1 MIARFILPWFG
12 GTAAV
17 WTTCMMFFQTLLLLG
32 YLYAH
37 LMRRFVSPRMTWVL
51 HLGLLL
57 IAAATVSVVP
67 ADSLRPSGDENL
79 TLGIIGVLGFTIG
92 MPFFVLSSTGPLI
105 QAWQSSSHQ
114 GQSPYRLYALSNLG
128 SILALVTY
136 PFLVERYLPM
146 NSQALFWTIGFYC
159 FSITCCWSGW
169 QTVQLKNWSGDD
181 FNNPLDQT
189 GERVDGE
196 RVDGERVDGERVDG
210 ERVEMGRPSLIVT
223 IVWFVLAATASII
236 LLATT
241 NLLCQEVA
249 SIPFLW
255 ILPLSLYLL
264 SFIICFDRP
273 AVYRRLIFMPL
284 VVVGSIVAV
293 GLVHLGLFTGLAFQ
307 IIALSMVCFSAS
319 MVCHGELERSKPSP
333 KYLTGFYLVVAFG
346 GAAGGVFVCIL
357 APQIFTGFLEFHV
370 GLVVSL
376 LVVLCV
382 LVLPSRK
389 RSDAVSPSV
398 KLLKYGAAMSVF
410 VVLAI
415 VLSSAVY
422 FLDPSYQQG
431 LIFRGRNE
439 YGLVSVVEKDGYR
452 QFINGRVEHGG
463 QKVGTGKEMEHI
475 SYYVP
480 ESGVG
485 VAFDGFREI
494 SDDSLNVAV
503 LGLGA
508 GAMATWLEPDDRM
521 VFFEI
526 NPMVVDIAENHF
538 SFLEN
543 SAGETRVELGDGRL
557 QLQKEMEAGDR
568 DLYDLIF
575 IDAFSSDSIPIHLLT
590 TECFEIYLN
599 RLKPNGVLVSHIT
612 NRFID
617 LQPVILDHS
626 LRSGL
631 TPILVDYHSPD
642 GKLKTRWILMTK
654 NNDFKNS
661 AKVKLFEREWVDGI
675 LPVRWSDDYS
685 SVAAL
690 LNWSVGVDLEKMN
703 ADLKDTMTSEPVADG
718 VGANSN
724 VEAGDSDDSQD

>member
-1 MIARFILPWFG
+1 
-12 GTAAV
+12 
-17 WTTCMMFFQTLLLLG
+17 MMFFQTLLLLG

-37 LMRRFVSPRMTWVL
+37 LMRRFSSPRTTWLV

-57 IAAATVSVVP
+57 IAAVTFSVVP
-67 ADSLRPSGDENL
+67 EDSLRPSGNENL
-79 TLGIIGVLGFTIG
+79 TLGIISVLSITIG

-105 QAWQSSSHQ
+105 QAWQSSSHR

-136 PFLVERYLPM
+136 PFLVERYLSM
-146 NSQALFWTIGFYC
+146 NSQALIWTIGFYV
-159 FSITCCWSGW
+159 FALTCCWSGW
-169 QTVQLKNWSGDD
+169 QTVQLRVWSEADL
-181 FNNPLDQT
+181 NKH
-189 GERVDGE
+189 EIADGE
-196 RVDGERVDGERVDG
+196 RIELR
-210 ERVEMGRPSLIVT
+210 RPSLVLAM
-223 IVWFVLAATASII
+223 VWFVLAATASII

-255 ILPLSLYLL
+255 ILPLSLYLM

-273 AVYRRLIFMPL
+273 AIYQRLIFMPL
-284 VVVGSIVAV
+284 VVAGAIIAVA
-293 GLVHLGLFTGLAFQ
+293 LVHLGLFTGLAFQ
-307 IIALSMVCFSAS
+307 IIALSTVCFSAS

-333 KYLTGFYLVVAFG
+333 DFLTGFYLVVAFG

-376 LVVLCV
+376 LVVLCA
-382 LVLPSRK
+382 LIFPTKHRK
-389 RSDAVSPSV
+389 KTVAPGL
-398 KLLKYGAAMSVF
+398 KILKYGAAMSVF

-463 QKVGTGKEMEHI
+463 QKVGTEYEMEHI

-485 VAFDGFREI
+485 VAFEASREI
-494 SDDSLNVAV
+494 SEDSLNVAV

-508 GAMATWLEPDDRM
+508 GAMATWLEPGDQM
-521 VFFEI
+521 VFYEI

-538 SFLEN
+538 SFLKN
-543 SAGETRVELGDGRL
+543 SKGETRVKLGDGRL
-557 QLQKEMEAGDR
+557 QLQNEMESGASG
-568 DLYDLIF
+568 LYDLIF

-590 TECFEIYLN
+590 TECFEIYLD
-599 RLKPNGVLVSHIT
+599 RLKPNGVLVAHIT

-626 LRSGL
+626 LRNGL
-631 TPILVDYHSPD
+631 TPILVDYRAPN
-642 GKLKTRWILMTK
+642 GGLKTRWILMT
-654 NNDFKNS
+654 NNTNFKNTE
-661 AKVKLFEREWVDGI
+661 KVKLFESEWGKGI

-690 LNWSVGVDLEKMN
+690 LNWSVGVDFKKMN
-703 ADLKDTMTSEPVADG
+703 ADLKDSMKTAPATG
-718 VGANSN
+718 NVGANLN
-724 VEAGDSDDSQD
+724 VGADNGD

>member
-1 MIARFILPWFG
+1 MFRYCLTIFLSAFLLFQVQPMIARFILPWFG

-37 LMRRFVSPRMTWVL
+37 LMRRFASPRTTWLL

-57 IAAATVSVVP
+57 IAAATLSVVP
-67 ADSLRPSGDENL
+67 GDSLRPSGSENL
-79 TLGIIGVLGFTIG
+79 TLGIIGVLGLTIG
-92 MPFFVLSSTGPLI
+92 VPFFVLSSTGPLI
-105 QAWQSSSHQ
+105 QAWQSSSHR

-136 PFLVERYLPM
+136 PFLVERYFSM

-169 QTVQLKNWSGDD
+169 QTLHLKNWSEAE
-181 FNNPLDQT
+181 NAKAKSPQ
-189 GERVDGE
+189 E
-196 RVDGERVDGERVDG
+196 
-210 ERVEMGRPSLIVT
+210 GRINLSRPGLVVT
-223 IVWFVLAATASII
+223 LVWFVLAATASII

-273 AVYRRLIFMPL
+273 AIYQRLIFMPL
-284 VVVGSIVAV
+284 VVGGAIVAV

-307 IIALSMVCFSAS
+307 IIALSTVCFSAS
-319 MVCHGELERSKPSP
+319 MVCHGELERSKPP
-333 KYLTGFYLVVAFG
+333 PDYLTGFYLVVAFG
-346 GAAGGVFVCIL
+346 GAAGGIFVCIL

-370 GLVVSL
+370 GLIVSL
-376 LVVLCV
+376 LVVLCA
-382 LVLPSRK
+382 LIWPTGQRSKPIAPSLK
-389 RSDAVSPSV
+389 F
-398 KLLKYGAAMSVF
+398 LKYGAAMSVF

-422 FLDPSYQQG
+422 FLDPSYQEG

-463 QKVGTGKEMEHI
+463 QKVGAEKEMEHI

-485 VAFDGFREI
+485 VAFESHREI

-508 GAMATWLEPDDRM
+508 GAMATWLEPGDRM
-521 VFFEI
+521 VFYEI

-538 SFLEN
+538 SFLR
-543 SAGETRVELGDGRL
+543 SSKGETRVKLGDGRL
-557 QLQKEMEAGDR
+557 QLQNEMESGKSER
-568 DLYDLIF
+568 YDLIF

-590 TECFEIYLN
+590 AECFKVYLD
-599 RLKPNGVLVSHIT
+599 RLKPDGVLVAHIT

-626 LRSGL
+626 LRNGL

-642 GKLKTRWILMTK
+642 GKLKTRWVLMTK
-654 NNDFKNS
+654 NENFKKS
-661 AKVKLFEREWVDGI
+661 EKVKSLENHWTKGLV
-675 LPVRWSDDYS
+675 PVQWTDDYS

-690 LNWSVGVDLEKMN
+690 LNWSVGIDIKKMN
-703 ADLKDTMTSEPVADG
+703 ADLEDSKTINPAEVDG
-718 VGANSN
+718 VGRSDAN
-724 VEAGDSDDSQD
+724 VEGED

>member
-37 LMRRFVSPRMTWVL
+37 LMRRFASPRVTWLL

-57 IAAATVSVVP
+57 IASGTVSVIP
-67 ADSLRPSGDENL
+67 PDSLRPTGDGNL
-79 TLGIIGVLGFTIG
+79 TLEIIRVLGFTIG
-92 MPFFVLSSTGPLI
+92 LSFFVLSSTGPLI
-105 QAWQSSSHQ
+105 QAWQACSHQ

-146 NSQALFWTIGFYC
+146 DSQALFWTIGFCC
-159 FSITCCWSGW
+159 FSIICCWSGW
-169 QTVQLKNWSGDD
+169 QTVHLQVWPGADVAKLV
-181 FNNPLDQT
+181 
-189 GERVDGE
+189 EEDGKSLE
-196 RVDGERVDGERVDG
+196 LS
-210 ERVEMGRPSLIVT
+210 RPSLILT
-223 IVWFVLAATASII
+223 LVWFILAGTASIM

-273 AVYRRLIFMPL
+273 AIYRRLIFMPL
-284 VVVGSIVAV
+284 VVVGSVIAI

-307 IIALSMVCFSAS
+307 IIALSTVCFSAS

-333 KYLTGFYLVVAFG
+333 DYLTSFYLVVAFG

-357 APQIFTGFLEFHV
+357 APQIFSGFLEFHV
-370 GLVVSL
+370 GLIVSL

-382 LVLPSRK
+382 LILPTGTR
-389 RSDAVSPSV
+389 AETNSPSI
-398 KLLKYGAAMSVF
+398 KLLKYGSAMSVF
-410 VVLAI
+410 VVLAV

-422 FLDPSYQQG
+422 FLDPSYQEG
-431 LIFRGRNE
+431 LVFRGRNE

-485 VAFDGFREI
+485 VAFEASRDI
-494 SDDSLNVAV
+494 SDESLNVAV

-508 GAMATWLEPDDRM
+508 GAMTTWLEPGDQI

-538 SFLEN
+538 SFLKN
-543 SAGETRVELGDGRL
+543 SAGDSRVKLGDGRL
-557 QLQKEMEAGDR
+557 QLQKEMDSGDSEP
-568 DLYDLIF
+568 YDLIF

-590 TECFEIYLN
+590 TECFELYLN
-599 RLKPNGVLVSHIT
+599 RLKPGGVLVAHIT

-617 LQPVILDHS
+617 LRPVILDQS
-626 LRSGL
+626 RRNGL
-631 TPILVDYHSPD
+631 TPILVDYQSPD
-642 GKLKTRWILMTK
+642 GRLKTRWVLMTK
-654 NNDFKNS
+654 NKDFTNS
-661 AKVKLFEREWVDGI
+661 QKVQSFERDWAEGI
-675 LPVRWSDDYS
+675 SPVHWNDDYS

-703 ADLKDTMTSEPVADG
+703 ADLKDSLTSTPASVE
-718 VGANSN
+718 VGS
-724 VEAGDSDDSQD
+724 GDSNEANE

>member
-1 MIARFILPWFG
+1 MIRYCLTIFLSAFLLFQVQPMIARFILPWFG

-37 LMRRFVSPRMTWVL
+37 LMRRFSSPRTTWLV

-57 IAAATVSVVP
+57 LAAVTVSVVP
-67 ADSLRPSGDENL
+67 GDSLRPSGNENL
-79 TLGIIGVLGFTIG
+79 TLGIISVLSITIG
-92 MPFFVLSSTGPLI
+92 LPFFALSSTGPLI
-105 QAWQSSSHQ
+105 QAWQSSSHR

-136 PFLVERYLPM
+136 PFLVERYLSM
-146 NSQALFWTIGFYC
+146 NSQALFWTIGFYV
-159 FSITCCWSGW
+159 FAITCCWSGW
-169 QTVQLKNWSGDD
+169 QTVQLRAWSETDL
-181 FNNPLDQT
+181 NQP
-189 GERVDGE
+189 ESADGE
-196 RVDGERVDGERVDG
+196 RIELR
-210 ERVEMGRPSLIVT
+210 RPSLVLAM
-223 IVWFVLAATASII
+223 VWFVLAATASII

-273 AVYRRLIFMPL
+273 AIYRRLVFMPL
-284 VVVGSIVAV
+284 VVVGAIVAV
-293 GLVHLGLFTGLAFQ
+293 ALVHLGLFTGLAFQ
-307 IIALSMVCFSAS
+307 IIALSTVCFSAS

-333 KYLTGFYLVVAFG
+333 DYLTGFYLVVAFG
-346 GAAGGVFVCIL
+346 GAAGGIFVCVL

-370 GLVVSL
+370 GLVISL
-376 LVVLCV
+376 LVVLCA
-382 LVLPSRK
+382 LILPTGHREK
-389 RSDAVSPSV
+389 PVEPSL
-398 KLLKYGAAMSVF
+398 KILKYGAAMSVF

-439 YGLVSVVEKDGYR
+439 YGLVAVVEKDGYR

-463 QKVGTGKEMEHI
+463 QKIGTEHEMEHI

-485 VAFDGFREI
+485 VAFEASREI
-494 SDDSLNVAV
+494 SEDSLNVAV

-508 GAMATWLEPDDRM
+508 GAMATWLEPGDRM
-521 VFFEI
+521 VFYEI

-538 SFLEN
+538 SFLKN
-543 SAGETRVELGDGRL
+543 SKGETRVKLGDGRL
-557 QLQKEMEAGDR
+557 QLQNEMEAGDSS
-568 DLYDLIF
+568 LYDLIF

-590 TECFEIYLN
+590 TECFEIYLD
-599 RLKPNGVLVSHIT
+599 RLKPNGVLVAHIT

-626 LRSGL
+626 LRNGL
-631 TPILVDYHSPD
+631 TPIFVDYHAPD
-642 GKLKTRWILMTK
+642 GGLKTRWILMTK
-654 NNDFKNS
+654 NMSFKNTE
-661 AKVKLFEREWVDGI
+661 KVKLFESEWGKAI

-703 ADLKDTMTSEPVADG
+703 ADLEDSLKTSPATG
-718 VGANSN
+718 GAGGNINVGAGK
-724 VEAGDSDDSQD
+724 GD

>member
-37 LMRRFVSPRMTWVL
+37 LMRRFVSPRINWLL

-57 IAAATVSVVP
+57 IASGTVSVIP
-67 ADSLRPSGDENL
+67 PDSLRPTGDGNL
-79 TLGIIGVLGFTIG
+79 TLEIIRVLGCTIG
-92 MPFFVLSSTGPLI
+92 LSFFVLSSTGPLI
-105 QAWQSSSHQ
+105 QAWQACSHQ

-146 NSQALFWTIGFYC
+146 DSQALFWTIGFYC
-159 FSITCCWSGW
+159 FSIICCWSGW
-169 QTVQLKNWSGDD
+169 QTVHLKTWPGAD
-181 FNNPLDQT
+181 FSKLAD
-189 GERVDGE
+189 EDGKSFKLT
-196 RVDGERVDGERVDG
+196 
-210 ERVEMGRPSLIVT
+210 RPCLILT
-223 IVWFVLAATASII
+223 LVWFILAGTASIM

-273 AVYRRLIFMPL
+273 AIYRRLVFMPL
-284 VVVGSIVAV
+284 VVVGSVVAI

-307 IIALSMVCFSAS
+307 IIALSTVCFSAS
-319 MVCHGELERSKPSP
+319 MVCHGELERSKPAP
-333 KYLTGFYLVVAFG
+333 DYLTSFYLVVAFG

-357 APQIFTGFLEFHV
+357 APQIFSGFLEFHV
-370 GLVVSL
+370 GLIVSL

-382 LVLPSRK
+382 LILPTGTG
-389 RSDAVSPSV
+389 AETNSPSI
-398 KLLKYGAAMSVF
+398 KLLKYGSAMAVF
-410 VVLAI
+410 VVLAV

-422 FLDPSYQQG
+422 FLDPSYQEG
-431 LIFRGRNE
+431 LVFRGRNE

-463 QKVGTGKEMEHI
+463 QKVGTGKELDHI

-485 VAFDGFREI
+485 VAFEASREI
-494 SDDSLNVAV
+494 SDESLNVAV

-508 GAMATWLEPDDRM
+508 GAMTTWLEPGDQM

-526 NPMVVDIAENHF
+526 NPMVVDIAEDHF
-538 SFLEN
+538 SFLKN
-543 SAGETRVELGDGRL
+543 SAGDSRVKLGDGRL
-557 QLQKEMEAGDR
+557 QLQKEMDSGDSEP
-568 DLYDLIF
+568 YDLIF

-590 TECFEIYLN
+590 TECFELYLN
-599 RLKPNGVLVSHIT
+599 RLKPGGVLVAHIT

-617 LQPVILDHS
+617 LRPVILDQS
-626 LRSGL
+626 RRNGL
-631 TPILVDYHSPD
+631 TPILVDYQSPD
-642 GKLKTRWILMTK
+642 GRLNTRWVLMTK
-654 NNDFKNS
+654 SSDFTNS
-661 AKVKLFEREWVDGI
+661 EKVQSLKRDWAEGI
-675 LPVRWSDDYS
+675 SPVHWSDDYS

-703 ADLKDTMTSEPVADG
+703 ADLKDSLKSSETSVEVDFG
-718 VGANSN
+718 DNNEAN
-724 VEAGDSDDSQD
+724 Q

>member
-1 MIARFILPWFG
+1 MIRYCLTIFLSAFLLFQVQPMIARFILPWFG

-37 LMRRFVSPRMTWVL
+37 LMRRFASPRATWLL

-67 ADSLRPSGDENL
+67 GDSLRPSGDGNL
-79 TLGIIGVLGFTIG
+79 TLGIISVLGFTIG
-92 MPFFVLSSTGPLI
+92 VPFFVLSSTGPLI
-105 QAWQSSSHQ
+105 QAWQSSSHR

-136 PFLVERYLPM
+136 PFLVERYFSM

-159 FSITCCWSGW
+159 FSIACCWSGW
-169 QTVQLKNWSGDD
+169 QTVQLSDWCGGEEAKPAGSEVGR
-181 FNNPLDQT
+181 NN
-189 GERVDGE
+189 VS
-196 RVDGERVDGERVDG
+196 
-210 ERVEMGRPSLIVT
+210 RPSLMVT
-223 IVWFVLAATASII
+223 MAWFVLAATASII

-273 AVYRRLIFMPL
+273 AIYRRLIFMPL
-284 VVVGSIVAV
+284 VVGGAIVSI
-293 GLVHLGLFTGLAFQ
+293 GLVHLGLFTSLAFQ
-307 IIALSMVCFSAS
+307 IIALSTVCFSAS
-319 MVCHGELERSKPSP
+319 MVCHGELERSKPTP
-333 KYLTGFYLVVAFG
+333 EYLTGFYLVVAFG

-370 GLVVSL
+370 GLSVSL
-376 LVVLCV
+376 LVVLCA
-382 LVLPSRK
+382 LIWPGGEPAKPIAPSI
-389 RSDAVSPSV
+389 

-431 LIFRGRNE
+431 LVFRGRNE
-439 YGLVSVVEKDGYR
+439 FGLVSVVEKDGYR

-463 QKVGTGKEMEHI
+463 QKVEAEKEMEHI

-480 ESGVG
+480 ESGAG
-485 VAFDGFREI
+485 VAFEAFRET
-494 SDDSLNVAV
+494 SEDSLNVAV

-508 GAMATWLEPDDRM
+508 GAMATWLEPGDQM
-521 VFFEI
+521 VFYEI

-538 SFLEN
+538 SFLKN
-543 SAGETRVELGDGRL
+543 SKGETRVKLGDGRL
-557 QLQKEMEAGDR
+557 QLQNEMESGSSER
-568 DLYDLIF
+568 YDLIF

-590 TECFEIYLN
+590 AECFEVYLD
-599 RLKPNGVLVSHIT
+599 RLKPDGVLVAHIT

-617 LQPVILDHS
+617 LQPVVLEHS
-626 LRSGL
+626 LRNGL

-642 GKLKTRWILMTK
+642 GRLKTRWVLMTK
-654 NNDFKNS
+654 NQDFKKTT
-661 AKVKLFEREWVDGI
+661 KVKSFERQWAKGVV
-675 LPVRWSDDYS
+675 PVRWTDDYS

-690 LNWSVGVDLEKMN
+690 LNWSVGIDLEKMN
-703 ADLKDTMTSEPVADG
+703 ADLKDSIATRPPEVDA
-718 VGANSN
+718 GANL
-724 VEAGDSDDSQD
+724 DSDVDDGN

>member
-37 LMRRFVSPRMTWVL
+37 LMRRLVSPQGTWLL

-57 IAAATVSVVP
+57 VATASVAVVP
-67 ADSLRPSGDENL
+67 DESLRPNGGENL
-79 TLGIIGVLGFTIG
+79 TLGIIGVLGVTVG
-92 MPFFVLSSTGPLI
+92 LPFFVLSSTGPLI
-105 QAWQSSSHQ
+105 QAWQSSSHR

-136 PFLVERYLPM
+136 PFLVERYFSM

-159 FSITCCWSGW
+159 FAITCCWSGW
-169 QTVQLKNWSGDD
+169 QTIHLNDWSKSGNGKPEIKERAGDD
-181 FNNPLDQT
+181 L
-189 GERVDGE
+189 
-196 RVDGERVDGERVDG
+196 
-210 ERVEMGRPSLIVT
+210 GRPSLWVAM
-223 IVWFVLAATASII
+223 VWFVLASTASII

-264 SFIICFDRP
+264 TFIICFDRP
-273 AVYRRLIFMPL
+273 VIYRRLVFMPL
-284 VVVGSIVAV
+284 VVCGAIVAV
-293 GLVHLGLFTGLAFQ
+293 ALVHLGLFTGLAFQ
-307 IIALSMVCFSAS
+307 IISLSTVCFAAS

-333 KYLTGFYLVVAFG
+333 DYLTSFYLVVALG
-346 GAAGGVFVCIL
+346 GASGGVFVCIL
-357 APQIFTGFLEFHV
+357 APQLFTGFLEFHI
-370 GLVVSL
+370 GLIIIL
-376 LVVLCV
+376 LVVLCA
-382 LVLPSRK
+382 LIWPTGP
-389 RSDAVSPSV
+389 RSIVVAPGVRF
-398 KLLKYGAAMSVF
+398 LKYGAAMSVF

-415 VLSSAVY
+415 VFSSAVY

-439 YGLVSVVEKDGYR
+439 YGLVSVVENGGYR

-463 QKVGTGKEMEHI
+463 QKVGTDQEMEHI

-485 VAFDGFREI
+485 VAFEACREI
-494 SDDSLNVAV
+494 SKESLNVAV

-508 GAMATWLEPDDRM
+508 GAMATWLEPGDQM
-521 VFFEI
+521 VFYEI
-526 NPMVVDIAENHF
+526 NPMVVNIAESHF
-538 SFLEN
+538 SFLAK
-543 SAGETRVELGDGRL
+543 SKGATRVKLGDGRL
-557 QLQKEMEAGDR
+557 QLLDEVESSDSEP
-568 DLYDLIF
+568 YDLIF

-590 TECFEIYLN
+590 AECFEVYLN
-599 RLKPNGVLVSHIT
+599 RLKPGGVLVAHIT

-617 LQPVILDHS
+617 LQPVIMDHS
-626 LRSGL
+626 IRNDLN
-631 TPILVDYHSPD
+631 PILIDYHSPD
-642 GKLKTRWILMTK
+642 ERLQTRWVLMTK
-654 NNDFKNS
+654 NKEFEKSN
-661 AKVKLFEREWVDGI
+661 KVKMFERPWPKGI
-675 LPVRWSDDYS
+675 TPVRWTDDYS

-690 LNWSVGVDLEKMN
+690 VNWSVGFDIQKLNAEFKDSIITPPADVGSGPVLDAGVD
-703 ADLKDTMTSEPVADG
+703 D
-718 VGANSN
+718 
-724 VEAGDSDDSQD
+724 